1 MSSEPGIK
9 VVLVHGFLDTG
20 WVFRRMKLRLERQ
33 GAVCLVPRLRPNDGR
48 GGLEALALNL
58 KRDIDDAFGP
68 SAKIRIVAFSMGGL
82 VSRHY
87 LQLLGGAGRCE
98 KLFTISSPHHGTF
111 TARFYPSKGARD
123 MRPGSA
129 FLRRLQETEATL
141 AKVQLVSYRTPM
153 DLMILP
159 ATSSVWPRA
168 VNLDFPVLLHP
179 LMLSDEDVL
188 GDVERRVLR

>member
-1 MSSEPGIK
+1 MSAEAGIK

-48 GGLEALALNL
+48 GGLVALAENL
-58 KRDIDDAFGP
+58 KRDIDANFGP
-68 SAKIRIVAFSMGGL
+68 SVKIRIVAFSMGGL

-87 LQLLGGAGRCE
+87 LQFLGGAARCE
-98 KLFTISSPHHGTF
+98 KLLTISSPHHGTA

-129 FLRRLQETEATL
+129 FLRQLQSTEATL
-141 AKVQLVSYRTPM
+141 RGVQLVSYRTPM
-153 DLMILP
+153 DLMIVP
-159 ATSSVWPRA
+159 AVSSVWPRA
-168 VNLDFPVLLHP
+168 LNLDFPVLLHP

-188 GDVERRVLR
+188 SDVERRVLR

>member
-1 MSSEPGIK
+1 MSAEAGIK

-48 GGLEALALNL
+48 GGLVALAENL
-58 KRDIDDAFGP
+58 KRDIDANFGP
-68 SAKIRIVAFSMGGL
+68 SVKIRIVAFSMGGL

-87 LQLLGGAGRCE
+87 LQFLGGAARCE
-98 KLFTISSPHHGTF
+98 KLLTISSPHHGTA

-129 FLRRLQETEATL
+129 FLRQLQSTEATL
-141 AKVQLVSYRTPM
+141 RGVQLVSYRTPM
-153 DLMILP
+153 DLMIVP
-159 ATSSVWPRA
+159 AVSSVWPRA
-168 VNLDFPVLLHP
+168 LNLDFPVLLHP
-179 LMLSDEDVL
+179 LMLSDADVL
-188 GDVERRVLR
+188 SDVERRVLS

>member
-1 MSSEPGIK
+1 MSAEAGIK

-33 GAVCLVPRLRPNDGR
+33 GAVCFVPRLRPNDGR
-48 GGLEALALNL
+48 GGLAALADNL
-58 KRDIDDAFGP
+58 KRDIDLAFGTE
-68 SAKIRIVAFSMGGL
+68 AKIRIVAFSMGGL

-87 LQLLGGAGRCE
+87 LQVLGGATRCE
-98 KLFTISSPHHGTF
+98 KLFTISSPHHGTA
-111 TARFYPSKGARD
+111 TARLYPSKGARD

>member
-1 MSSEPGIK
+1 MSSQARIK

-20 WVFRRMKLRLERQ
+20 WVYRRMRLRLERL

-48 GGLEALALNL
+48 GGLARLAENL
-58 KRDIDDAFGP
+58 QRDIDAAFGP
-68 SAKIRIVAFSMGGL
+68 DEPIRIVAFSMGGL

-87 LQLLGGAGRCE
+87 LQVLGGAARCE
-98 KLFTISSPHHGTF
+98 KLFTISSPHHGTA
-111 TARFYPSKGARD
+111 TARLYPSQGARD

-129 FLRRLQETEATL
+129 FLRRLQSTEATL
-141 AKVQLVSYRTPM
+141 RGVQLVSYHTPM

-159 ATSSVWPRA
+159 ATSSVWAPA
-168 VNLDFPVLLHP
+168 LNLDFPVLMHP

-188 GDVERRVLR
+188 GDVERRVMR

>member
-1 MSSEPGIK
+1 MSAEAGIK

-33 GAVCLVPRLRPNDGR
+33 GAACFVPRLRPNDGR
-48 GGLEALALNL
+48 GGLAALADNL
-58 KRDIDDAFGP
+58 KRDIDLAFGTE
-68 SAKIRIVAFSMGGL
+68 AKIRIVAFSMGGL

-87 LQLLGGAGRCE
+87 LQVLGGATRCE
-98 KLFTISSPHHGTF
+98 KLFTISSPHHGTA
-111 TARFYPSKGARD
+111 TARLYPSKGARD